1 MSIILNNHER
11 LRKICEEVLEKTQKM
26 HDTLKH
32 NYIVI
37 SDDGCINAYDYFL
50 GSFESIVNIIDIQL
64 KKYGKVGV
72 VTDTIFNIIYRE
84 YRVKLILKIEYGEGQ
99 KISQAVIYTDKEN
112 GDRLFIINRETKTVS
127 KPSAATYVDTPF
139 DLMVTIVLNG
149 LRAILESLDY
159 VTDSEILKY
168 AHDHVQEEGRD
179 RDIMLR
185 LIDIIKER
193 ESNYEL

>member
-1 MSIILNNHER
+1 MSILLNNYER
-11 LRKICEEVLEKTQKM
+11 IRKICEEVLEKTQKM

-32 NYIVI
+32 DYIVI

-64 KKYGKVGV
+64 KKHGKVGI
-72 VTDTIFNIIYRE
+72 VTDTIFDIIYRE
-84 YRVKLILKIEYGEGQ
+84 YRVKLILKIEYDECQ
-99 KISQAVIYTDKEN
+99 KINPVVIYTDKEN
-112 GDRLFIINRETKTVS
+112 GERLFIINRETKTVS

-139 DLMVTIVLNG
+139 DLMIAIVLNG
-149 LRAILESLDY
+149 LRTILENLDY

-168 AHDHVQEEGRD
+168 AHDRVQEEGRD

-185 LIDIIKER
+185 LIDIIRER
-193 ESNYEL
+193 EEDDER